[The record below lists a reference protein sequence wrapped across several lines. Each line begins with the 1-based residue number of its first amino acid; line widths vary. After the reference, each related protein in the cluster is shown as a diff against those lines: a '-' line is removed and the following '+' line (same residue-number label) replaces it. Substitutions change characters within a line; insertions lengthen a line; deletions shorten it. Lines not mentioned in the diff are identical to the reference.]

1 MKWNHALV
9 VALACTLAPASGWAA
24 DLKGGLGGEVEF
36 DSNARRTETNEQK
49 DVIFRVVPWVELRE
63 DEGKF
68 NYDVRYKFPWEKAL
82 EVDRI
87 EGFRHFLR
95 ARAEYNFSDRTV
107 LTFSDDFSHTD
118 SVNSAG
124 GTADG
129 AVSTVNTFA
138 RPVTRNNM
146 AFALAHE
153 FTPRFQTTTR
163 INFRLFDTDL
173 PRRANNRTFGAAID
187 NRYQLTQRHQ
197 VGGGVAVD
205 YQDFDA
211 SNDGSRTP
219 SQTLFA
225 NIFGSWNWFLD
236 ENTTL
241 EIAAGPT
248 FIDTNQDSPEQSITA
263 DGVPLFTED
272 GAGVVILSDLESCIE
287 NDVAGSTVQV
297 IPGGQLACPGFGF
310 FAEDTY
316 LLSDDLDTIPNT
328 YASAG
333 LDAAEV
339 QVDIQSILDARNQAV
354 LDFSPGSPTSLS
366 STSWTIFAQA
376 ALTRRWTPNVVST
389 ASYTR
394 RDSTASGIAGSAVL
408 DAITLRT
415 NWQITE
421 LWDAAFR
428 ADWTHRE
435 STSPVDQ
442 LMLVVDDT
450 GVPGAVAPLTSGAF
464 GVGELFDEGIA
475 YNASYT
481 SRRVNQ
487 SIDTTRWGVQAR
499 IRRYFTRNLSSGLR
513 YTFNR
518 QTSEANTAGGFSDF
532 DNHLITL
539 NVQYDF
545 DRWNIW

>member
-1 MKWNHALV
+1 MKWNHALA

-49 DVIFRVVPWVELRE
+49 DVIFRVSPWVELRE

-87 EGFRHFLR
+87 EGFRHFLN

-107 LTFSDDFSHTD
+107 LTFTDVFSRSD
-118 SVNSAG
+118 SVNSIG
-124 GTADG
+124 GTEAG
-129 AVSTVNTFA
+129 VATVNTFA
-138 RPVTRNNM
+138 RPVTRNLM
-146 AFALAHE
+146 AFALAHD
-153 FTPRFQTTTR
+153 FTPRLQTITR
-163 INFRLFDTDL
+163 LNFRLFDSDL
-173 PRRANNRTFGAAID
+173 PRRANNRTFGGSID
-187 NRYQLTQRHQ
+187 NRYQLTQRHR
-197 VGGGVAVD
+197 VGAGVAVD
-205 YQDFDA
+205 YQDFDS

-225 NIFGSWNWFLD
+225 NVFGSWNWFFD

-248 FIDTNQDSPEQSITA
+248 FIDTNQDSPASTTTA
-263 DGVPLFTED
+263 DGVPLFTQDPAD
-272 GAGVVILSDLESCIE
+272 GILLSDLESCVEEDI
-287 NDVAGSTVQV
+287 DGSTVQIIRGSTV
-297 IPGGQLACPGFGF
+297 ACPRFGVF
-310 FAEDTY
+310 RQDSFDLSDGRSDTY
-316 LLSDDLDTIPNT
+316 
-328 YASAG
+328 AG
-333 LDAAEV
+333 AGYDAVEV
-339 QVDIQSILDARNQAV
+339 QNDLQSILDARNQAL

-421 LWDAAFR
+421 LWSAAFR

-450 GVPGAVAPLTSGAF
+450 GVAGAVAPLTSGAF
-464 GVGELFDEGIA
+464 TAGGLYDEGIA

-481 SRRVNQ
+481 TRRVNQ

-499 IRRYFTRNLSSGLR
+499 IRRRFTRNLSSGLR

-518 QTSEANTAGGFSDF
+518 QTSEVNTAGGFSDF

-545 DRWNIW
+545 DRWNLW